1 MQPWAAATTHCH
13 PRPKKKKCAHT
24 FIISCKFSFV
34 FIFKAMSTIT
44 ADIYAE
50 FLQQDEHVMRDEVTM
65 LSFKQ
70 AIAAN
75 AQLFAGATVLEIN
88 CGGNPLLALWSA
100 QAGAARVLAVES
112 RPVCRVARQL
122 VQQNKLQHIIE
133 VIEGELQQL
142 TLPAVDIIVSKW
154 MGACLM
160 FNSTLEALLYAR
172 DKWLKTA
179 GHIFPHSANLYMAL
193 AAEPRQVATNWSCYA
208 ASLNLSHALSVMRQT
223 PRICCVDASQMLS
236 KRQLLRRLDLH
247 KLQRQ
252 QLSFNV
258 PFKLR
263 TLRQGIAKWFVL
275 YFDFSFPGV
284 QLKPLSTSPSAAPT
298 QWQQTLLHI
307 DEHLPLCQGDALCG
321 QFKLQRGQRHLD
333 FDIDWQFAN
342 QLLRIQR
349 HKQIYRMQPQV
360 KP

>member
-154 MGACLM
+154 MGLFELTTRSAPRP
-160 FNSTLEALLYAR
+160 T
-172 DKWLKTA
+172 KKV
-179 GHIFPHSANLYMAL
+179 PH
-193 AAEPRQVATNWSCYA
+193 
-208 ASLNLSHALSVMRQT
+208 
-223 PRICCVDASQMLS
+223 
-236 KRQLLRRLDLH
+236 
-247 KLQRQ
+247 
-252 QLSFNV
+252 
-258 PFKLR
+258 
-263 TLRQGIAKWFVL
+263 
-275 YFDFSFPGV
+275 
-284 QLKPLSTSPSAAPT
+284 
-298 QWQQTLLHI
+298 
-307 DEHLPLCQGDALCG
+307 
-321 QFKLQRGQRHLD
+321 
-333 FDIDWQFAN
+333 
-342 QLLRIQR
+342 
-349 HKQIYRMQPQV
+349 MQ
-360 KP
+360 KKAFCKIK